1 VQSLTCH
8 YGNMFTSVYVNKSI
22 HAKKLQI
29 FTKHGNYKINPCT
42 WWNGNWNGSTY
53 FTIKWIKFPFK
64 AL

>member
-1 VQSLTCH
+1 MKKKNCSFKKVQSLTCH

-42 WWNGNWNGSTY
+42 
-53 FTIKWIKFPFK
+53 
-64 AL
+64 